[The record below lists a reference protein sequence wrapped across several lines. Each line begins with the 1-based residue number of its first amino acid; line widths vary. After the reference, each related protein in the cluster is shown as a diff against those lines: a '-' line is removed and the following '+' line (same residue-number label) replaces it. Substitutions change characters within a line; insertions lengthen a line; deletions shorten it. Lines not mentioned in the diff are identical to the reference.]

1 MSRHAV
7 KDRCIDAGSCRRR
20 PWLGQWG
27 VGALRPTALSSAALL
42 RLARESV
49 AFGFDRQLVPDAI
62 LDRVAADA
70 IHLAVIAERY
80 AHAWNPEIPLH
91 HRILLDIEVIEGPSS
106 IGEADVLVDTWDQL
120 ADQ

>member
-1 MSRHAV
+1 M
-7 KDRCIDAGSCRRR
+7 
-20 PWLGQWG
+20 
-27 VGALRPTALSSAALL
+27 GALRPIALSSGALL

-80 AHAWNPEIPLH
+80 VQAWNPEIPLH

-106 IGEADVLVDTWDQL
+106 IGEADVLVDTWEQL
-120 ADQ
+120 TNQ